1 MLRSLVRLVSELTG
15 GRPESAEFSD
25 YDYRLAATALLVHLV
40 SVDGE
45 MSAVEREHLAAI
57 LRQRFDLDAG
67 EAARLIAAAIDKDLE
82 AIDLYSFTSVL
93 NRALDDEER
102 RRIVEMMWE
111 VVFADGRVDE
121 LEDSVVWRAADLL
134 HVPARDRI
142 ALKLKIAD
150 RAVPDAD
157 A

>member
-1 MLRSLVRLVSELTG
+1 
-15 GRPESAEFSD
+15 
-25 YDYRLAATALLVHLV
+25 
-40 SVDGE
+40 